1 MADSNIEQ
9 DYMLEIIQRIGGTE
23 DSTFWGNYWSF
34 QRGAFSLNV
43 VIMSV
48 NGTTALKSLNNI
60 YNSIHNFIALA
71 EKGNG
76 SDIALKLRYVEASL
90 EQFKESI
97 DSASDIIGNENHQP
111 HNNDLNLSANNRNA
125 LPLHCIQCNCAILS
139 PNVASFVDAKPFSLP
154 FCRQAKNNTSISAE
168 VINSWW
174 QVERMFD
181 FENIGF
187 THARDGVKYLVCA
200 NCEDGPVGYL
210 CPVTKAHFVAVCR
223 VKQE

>member
-1 MADSNIEQ
+1 M
-9 DYMLEIIQRIGGTE
+9 
-23 DSTFWGNYWSF
+23 
-34 QRGAFSLNV
+34 
-43 VIMSV
+43 
-48 NGTTALKSLNNI
+48 
-60 YNSIHNFIALA
+60 
-71 EKGNG
+71 
-76 SDIALKLRYVEASL
+76 
-90 EQFKESI
+90 
-97 DSASDIIGNENHQP
+97 DSAHSA
-111 HNNDLNLSANNRNA
+111 HNIDLNLSTNNRNK
-125 LPLHCIQCNCAILS
+125 LPILCMRCNCAILS

-154 FCRQAKNNTSISAE
+154 FCRQAKNSTSINAE

-187 THARDGVKYLVCA
+187 THARDGVKYLICA

>member
-1 MADSNIEQ
+1 
-9 DYMLEIIQRIGGTE
+9 
-23 DSTFWGNYWSF
+23 
-34 QRGAFSLNV
+34 
-43 VIMSV
+43 MSV
-48 NGTTALKSLNNI
+48 DGTTALKSLNNI

-97 DSASDIIGNENHQP
+97 DSASDITGY
-111 HNNDLNLSANNRNA
+111 DTDVNLSSNNRNA
-125 LPLHCIQCNCAILS
+125 LPIHCMQCNCAILS

-154 FCRQAKNNTSISAE
+154 FCRQAKDSTSISAE

-187 THARDGVKYLVCA
+187 THARDGVKYLICA
-200 NCEDGPVGYL
+200 NCDDGPVGYL